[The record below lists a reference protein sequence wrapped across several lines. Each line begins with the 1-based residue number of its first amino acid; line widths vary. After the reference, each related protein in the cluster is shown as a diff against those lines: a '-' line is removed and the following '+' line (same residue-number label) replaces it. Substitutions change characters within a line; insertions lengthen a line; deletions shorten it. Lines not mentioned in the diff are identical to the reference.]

1 MRMETHERSKSG
13 SQGLTL
19 CGWGEIKGQNPAEAL
34 ADGQT
39 KVVRAREKF
48 FFGFLCFFFEEENA
62 FINHMKL
69 T

>member
-19 CGWGEIKGQNPAEAL
+19 CGWGNRKGQNPAEVL

-39 KVVRAREKF
+39 QSGGSKGEVLRKDINVVGWRGEPVKR
-48 FFGFLCFFFEEENA
+48 
-62 FINHMKL
+62 
-69 T
+69 